1 MSDRQPCLCTPSC
14 TGVLSHVQ
22 HQCHQRQVQAALAYV
37 SGSSDGKSSSEANIN
52 IGKIQQI
59 TRAYSDHQNL
69 DLNNNNDD
77 MDLNKIEG
85 EPQDKSKDDS
95 KGSKGS
101 KDSLQQSNISAE
113 SEPQDEEDDFE
124 NDDISEEDLLM
135 FFRNDV
141 GMNGGNNLIFFIWIT
156 FTLYALSFDLTY

>member
-1 MSDRQPCLCTPSC
+1 
-14 TGVLSHVQ
+14 
-22 HQCHQRQVQAALAYV
+22 
-37 SGSSDGKSSSEANIN
+37 
-52 IGKIQQI
+52 
-59 TRAYSDHQNL
+59 
-69 DLNNNNDD
+69 